1 MVLYQWRNTL
11 LSSLKS
17 IATSGKDTTVSFAIR
32 KIINI
37 KAKKVGA
44 YVKEFTINSRDKYII
59 ATVFLEGEKDPLTIK
74 ASRYTITTKNEK
86 HFLEVDEIQKSH
98 EWDNSYIDGKHY
110 KISPEVLKAAQ
121 FIL

>member
-1 MVLYQWRNTL
+1 MF
-11 LSSLKS
+11 SSLKS
-17 IATSGKDTTVSFAIR
+17 IAASGKDTAVSFTIR

-44 YVKEFTINSRDKYII
+44 YVREFTINSSDKYII

-74 ASRYTITTKNEK
+74 ASKYMITTKNGK
-86 HFLEVDEIQKSH
+86 HFLEVEEIEKSR
-98 EWDNSYIDGKHY
+98 EWHNSYIDGKRY
-110 KISPEVLKAAQ
+110 KIPPEVLKAAE